1 VGTIKCSVR
10 HAEQLDI
17 GTDNAELRELIAT
30 RITLDELPAFGGLD
44 RVTTQ
49 SQGGNLQT
57 THQLH
62 VEVTEAKL
70 RVAGQSF
77 VLYGFGPETKVF
89 DFKNIAGR
97 LLAEDLQKLE
107 HVLSG
112 ASRWRLQRSGVLLNA
127 TADFVRSELN
137 MLIAEHVATQGES
150 SQDVCTAVETHFGG
164 LVDANY
170 VARAS
175 GALSA
180 AITRLYGAELLEPAA
195 WLCALAALLTSASF
209 VLGWPRYEVWPTIMA
224 TLGAGALAWLVLEW
238 RTRRR
243 ITGHFDG
250 NYGERIISQ
259 LKASGSI
266 RRWRKGVAIA
276 LPSAVLCALV
286 ATAMLPPVQ
295 AQRQGYRD
303 QLQSDEL
310 LQGWFSFGANVDL
323 QLRRYPA
330 HAELVRKAAEG
341 EQRAIVALGWEL
353 LLGANNTPMDVA
365 EAGRWL
371 DKVKPEIRESTYWK
385 SAKAVQALKEEST
398 PDALRKAAQDLTEAS
413 GHGLAEADYWLA
425 RLYLAPQG
433 PLHDPRQGMLHLTKA
448 ADKYH
453 AHAALLAA
461 QKHARGEGVK
471 RNANLARRYA
481 TIASKEGLTEAED
494 FLKP

>member
-1 VGTIKCSVR
+1 MGTIRCVVR

-17 GTDNAELRELIAT
+17 DTDNAEIRELIAA

-49 SQGGNLQT
+49 SQGVNLQT

-62 VEVTEAKL
+62 VDVTEAKL
-70 RVAGQSF
+70 RAGVQSF
-77 VLYGFGPETKVF
+77 VLYGLGPETKVF
-89 DFKNIAGR
+89 DFKNIAGH
-97 LLAEDLQKLE
+97 LLEEDLQKLE
-107 HVLSG
+107 QVLSG
-112 ASRWRLQRSGVLLNA
+112 TSRWRLQRSGTLLNA
-127 TADFVRSELN
+127 TADLVRSELN
-137 MLIAEHVATQGES
+137 MLIAEHVTTQGES
-150 SQDVCTAVETHFGG
+150 SEDACTAVQAHFGG

-209 VLGWPRYEVWPTIMA
+209 VLGWPRYEVWPTILA
-224 TLGAGALAWLVLEW
+224 TLGGGALAWFILEW

-243 ITGHFDG
+243 IARHFDG

-259 LKASGSI
+259 LKVRGSI

-276 LPSAVLCALV
+276 LPAAIFCSLV

-303 QLQSDEL
+303 QMESHEL
-310 LQGWFSFGANVDL
+310 LQGWFSFGANMDL

-330 HAELVRKAAEG
+330 HAELVRKAADG
-341 EQRAIVALGWEL
+341 DQHAIVVLGWEL

-385 SAKAVQALKEEST
+385 SAKAVQTLKEEST
-398 PDALRKAAQDLTEAS
+398 PDALRRAAQDLTEAS
-413 GHGLAEADYWLA
+413 NHGLAEADYWLA
-425 RLYLAPQG
+425 RLYLASQG
-433 PLHDPRQGMLHLTKA
+433 PLHDQRQGMQHLTKA
-448 ADKYH
+448 ADRYH

-481 TIASKEGLTEAED
+481 SIASKEGLTEAQG